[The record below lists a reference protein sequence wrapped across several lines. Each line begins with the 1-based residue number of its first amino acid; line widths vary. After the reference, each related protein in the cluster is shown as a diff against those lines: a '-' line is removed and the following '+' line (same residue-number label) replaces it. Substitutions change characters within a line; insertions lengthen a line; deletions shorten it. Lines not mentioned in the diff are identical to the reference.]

1 MSTYFKALD
10 TDEGRVHVLTKSR
23 WMGFIPMPHTSVVP
37 HKTTN
42 LAHLGTFIRW
52 NTKDPAML
60 GTLHNAV
67 VRLVDEVGISG
78 LVEIANREKRTE
90 QVAKTM
96 GLSWHELAEEA
107 ANSRAAIP
115 VLDDVLRHVKRFM

>member
-1 MSTYFKALD
+1 
-10 TDEGRVHVLTKSR
+10 
-23 WMGFIPMPHTSVVP
+23 
-37 HKTTN
+37 
-42 LAHLGTFIRW
+42 
-52 NTKDPAML
+52 ML